1 MGAPKGAPVSPPSTI
16 SSTATRRRGDIAS
29 PAKFQATSKVRARL
43 RPGGECRSGARASS
57 AALPRSKSIRVRCSE
72 DSNSSPPRGARQE
85 PQQIEGAGQSRAFD
99 RSYQARVRLRQGALP
114 RAQEERASPDRDL
127 RLGQSLYSTPDST
140 PATIAIRRGVICLIS
155 GKHPKQAPKPNQTAA
170 FSACG
175 LASSATPHQCHAS
188 LPRDQPLFRRSLT
201 PQRATPWQVV
211 DGLLQY
217 QLTRGWRQCRPRYQA
232 SR

>member
-1 MGAPKGAPVSPPSTI
+1 MDAPVLREKMVIEIEHGFRPGPLIATGTIVDATIINSP
-16 SSTATRRRGDIAS
+16 SSTKNA
-29 PAKFQATSKVRARL
+29 AKARD
-43 RPGGECRSGARASS
+43 PEMHQTKKGNQWYFGMKAHVG
-57 AALPRSKSIRVRCSE
+57 V
-72 DSNSSPPRGARQE
+72 DSRTKL
-85 PQQIEGAGQSRAFD
+85 IH
-99 RSYQARVRLRQGALP
+99 
-114 RAQEERASPDRDL
+114 
-127 RLGQSLYSTPDST
+127 
-140 PATIAIRRGVICLIS
+140 AIRRGVICLIC
-155 GKHPKQAPKPNQTAA
+155 GKPKPNQSAA

-201 PQRATPWQVV
+201 PQRATPRQVV

>member
-1 MGAPKGAPVSPPSTI
+1 MSGAIRPIAVSAAIPPESAAGAGFHQPPLSSP
-16 SSTATRRRGDIAS
+16 RRR
-29 PAKFQATSKVRARL
+29 Q
-43 RPGGECRSGARASS
+43 PG
-57 AALPRSKSIRVRCSE
+57 
-72 DSNSSPPRGARQE
+72 GARQE

-127 RLGQSLYSTPDST
+127 RLGQSLYSTP
-140 PATIAIRRGVICLIS
+140 ATIAIRRGVICLIC
-155 GKHPKQAPKPNQTAA
+155 GKHPRQAPKPNQTAA

-201 PQRATPWQVV
+201 PQRATPRQVV